1 MTAHLDADGLAEYSA
16 GLVAGRPRRAIAA
29 HLSGCAE
36 CGALAAQLA
45 EVTVLLAAAPLPPVP
60 DGLIKRLDLALTAE
74 YAERPV
80 VPVPQT
86 RLARVRSVVLP
97 RSGVLARGGVV
108 QRGRVLRGWAL
119 RGRVLPRGGWSW
131 RVLAPVTAVAVLAAG
146 GYGLSRLSS
155 GPGAGPAVSGG
166 AGFAGPASA
175 ALPAAGRSDGRS
187 AMATAAPN
195 REHIFAPAEPAGK
208 LSVVDSGINYQPA
221 TLVSE
226 LSAQLRAGLPGV
238 QATAGVAACVI
249 RVAEGAHPV
258 LVERARYLGSPVVVV
273 VVPSGSADH
282 SYQARLA
289 GSACSATDSDI
300 IAEAVV
306 PAGISAP

>member
-80 VPVPQT
+80 VPVPHT
-86 RLARVRSVVLP
+86 RLARGRSVVLP

-108 QRGRVLRGWAL
+108 QRGRVLRGGALRGRVL

-131 RVLAPVTAVAVLAAG
+131 RVL
-146 GYGLSRLSS
+146 
-155 GPGAGPAVSGG
+155 
-166 AGFAGPASA
+166 
-175 ALPAAGRSDGRS
+175 
-187 AMATAAPN
+187 
-195 REHIFAPAEPAGK
+195 
-208 LSVVDSGINYQPA
+208 
-221 TLVSE
+221 
-226 LSAQLRAGLPGV
+226 
-238 QATAGVAACVI
+238 
-249 RVAEGAHPV
+249 
-258 LVERARYLGSPVVVV
+258 
-273 VVPSGSADH
+273 
-282 SYQARLA
+282 
-289 GSACSATDSDI
+289 
-300 IAEAVV
+300 
-306 PAGISAP
+306 